1 VTTIKEY
8 IEQHCEPDD
17 TDDTL
22 CEVTLGDLRRWN
34 SAWFSVDNAMPKPGK
49 AVVVSQVN
57 GYGRRNV
64 ITACY
69 LPRMNWEVESWEC
82 DEEEWCDYD
91 EEEDIYY
98 YPEGWYEFG
107 YEMDT
112 YHHISATVT
121 HWMPLPEPPE
131 VKHHE

>member
-1 VTTIKEY
+1 MTINEY
-8 IEQHCEPDD
+8 IEQHCDPDD

-34 SAWFSVDNAMPKPGK
+34 GAWISVDQAMPKSGK
-49 AVVVSQVN
+49 TVVVSQVN
-57 GYGRRNV
+57 SYGKQQV
-64 ITACY
+64 ISASYCPAMT
-69 LPRMNWEVESWEC
+69 WEAQPWDSDWVTE
-82 DEEEWCDYD
+82 DWCDYD
-91 EEEDIYY
+91 EENDLYY

-112 YHHISATVT
+112 WHRISATVT

-131 VKHHE
+131 VKTP

>member
-1 VTTIKEY
+1 MTINEY
-8 IEQHCEPDD
+8 IEQHCDPDD

-34 SAWFSVDNAMPKPGK
+34 STWISIDNAMPKPGK
-49 AVVVSQVN
+49 AVIVSHVSRH
-57 GYGRRNV
+57 GRRNV

-69 LPRMNWEVESWEC
+69 FPRMNWEVMSWEC

-121 HWMPLPEPPE
+121 HWIPLPEPPE